1 MRVIMANAN
10 TKPAVLPFN
19 LVRIPPAQPRE
30 EKQHTPL
37 GVHAYHVTATMA
49 QTVKLTGLGFVDGW
63 KSI

>member
-1 MRVIMANAN
+1 MAANAQLNIDN
-10 TKPAVLPFN
+10 TVLPFN

-30 EKQHTPL
+30 EKASTPL
-37 GVHAYHVTATMA
+37 GVKAYHATATIS